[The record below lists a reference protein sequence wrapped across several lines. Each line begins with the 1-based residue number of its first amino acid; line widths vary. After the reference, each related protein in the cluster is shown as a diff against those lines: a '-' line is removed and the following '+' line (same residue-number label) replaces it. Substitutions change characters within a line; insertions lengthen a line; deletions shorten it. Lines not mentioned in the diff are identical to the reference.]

1 MATVNLGSIK
11 FNWQGAYNG
20 ATAYSVDDVVSYN
33 GASYICT
40 AASTGNLPTDTN
52 FWDQMSQAGTDG
64 TDLGTTLTTQGDI
77 LYRNAS
83 GLARLGAGTS
93 GQVLQSGGTGAN
105 VSWTNVSSDY
115 VKINSFTPSSVATV
129 DIDNIFSTSDGYNS
143 YKIVLDRFTP
153 ATDAVQLEAR
163 FIENNGTVIGSAAYH
178 WMVSGGEVTSAGG
191 NFGQNNYGFN
201 NTQLSLSGAG
211 GSIDNDTTNGGCYV
225 TLEFVSPSES
235 AYTMYQGRTVYI
247 RGPNLDNFLNSIN
260 AGMLATTN
268 GVRGIRFN
276 FASGN
281 IASGTVT
288 VYGRK

>member
-33 GASYICT
+33 GSSYVCT

-52 FWDQMSQAGTDG
+52 FWDQMSSAGTDG
-64 TDLGTTLTTQGDI
+64 TDLTSTLTTQGDI
-77 LYRNAS
+77 VYRDAS
-83 GLARLGAGTS
+83 GLARLGAGTA

-115 VKINSFTPSSVATV
+115 VKINSFTPSGVTTV
-129 DIDNIFSTSDGYNS
+129 DIDNVFSTSDGYNS
-143 YKIVLDRFTP
+143 YQIVLDRFTP
-153 ATDAVQLEAR
+153 ATDGVQLEAR

-178 WMVSGGEVTSAGG
+178 WCVSGAEVYSSGN
-191 NFGQNNYGFN
+191 NFGQQAAGFN
-201 NTQLSLSGAG
+201 NTQVSLTGAG
-211 GSIDNDTTNGGCYV
+211 GSVDNDSQAGGCYV

-235 AYTMYQGRTVYI
+235 VYTFYKGRTVYM
-247 RGPNLDNFLNSIN
+247 RGTSLDNLLDSMN
-260 AGMLATTN
+260 AGVLATTN
-268 GVRGIRFN
+268 GVRGIRFF